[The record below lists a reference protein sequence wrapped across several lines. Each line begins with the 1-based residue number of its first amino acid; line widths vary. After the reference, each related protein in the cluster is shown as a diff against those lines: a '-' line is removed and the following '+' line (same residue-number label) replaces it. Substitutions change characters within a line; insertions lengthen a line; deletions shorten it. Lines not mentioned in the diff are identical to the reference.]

1 MMTIDESVKEIL
13 EHFPQLPGTLT
24 PELINQIRKDQLL
37 LIPEEKNR
45 PQVNKVEN
53 RLIEGPNGDI
63 PIRLY
68 TPDTHKEKL
77 PAVVYY
83 HGGGWTIGSVETYD
97 IVCRNLA
104 NSSGCKVISVDY
116 RLAPEHR
123 FPKGLEDCYAAT
135 KWVCDHADI
144 LRIIPDRISVGGDS
158 AGGNYTAAVTLM
170 AKERNGP
177 KIKSQLLIYPATD
190 ALQSISDSPYE
201 SIREN
206 ASAPI
211 LTSELTKSFWDHY
224 LLDEGD
230 AENKYASPIRADDL
244 SGLPPALLITAQ
256 YDPIRDEGE
265 AYGARLRASG
275 VDVEMHRYDGL
286 IHGFIQLP
294 ISINDTV
301 FQTIGEFLNKGASSV
316 STK

>member
-1 MMTIDESVKEIL
+1 MKIDESVKNIL
-13 EHFPQLPGTLT
+13 EHFPKIPETLT
-24 PELINQIRKDQLL
+24 PELIQQIREDQAL
-37 LIPEEKNR
+37 LIPEKENLPYVKT
-45 PQVNKVEN
+45 VEN
-53 RLIEGPNGDI
+53 RLITGPNGDI
-63 PIRLY
+63 PIRVY
-68 TPDTHKEKL
+68 SPDVHEEKL
-77 PAVVYY
+77 PAIVYY
-83 HGGGWTIGSVETYD
+83 HGGGWVLGSVETYD
-97 IVCRNLA
+97 VLCRNLA

-123 FPKGLEDCYAAT
+123 FPKGLEDCYTAT
-135 KWVCDHADI
+135 QWVFDNAET
-144 LRIIPDRISVGGDS
+144 LQIIPDQISVGGDS

-170 AKERNGP
+170 AKERKGP

-190 ALQSISDSPYE
+190 ALRSITDSPYE

-224 LLDEGD
+224 LTDEND

-244 SGLPPALLITAQ
+244 SGLPPTLLITAQ

-265 AYGARLRASG
+265 AYGDRLQAHG
-275 VDVEMHRYDGL
+275 VDVELIRYDGL

-294 ISINDTV
+294 IPINETV
-301 FQTIGEFLNKGASSV
+301 FRTIGSFLNKDASSF